1 MRKMLHIVRKMLHIV
16 RKMLHIVRKMLHIM
30 RKARFDSNMELL
42 NFEKTSLEN
51 IKVMLLTIG
60 FHRSGSSLL
69 GFLLTAHP
77 EMVVADEPT
86 INMEKV
92 SCMTLSYIDKV
103 KRPEAQILYEANVQE
118 MIDYIISVDYL
129 RRQYSMVAE
138 QQARRPSSFFSASR
152 SKIYI
157 SVPNQYQGRF
167 KQLKVVGVKGSAK
180 NVRNL
185 LKNELLENLKRKF
198 EKSKI
203 ALKFIFTVRNP
214 YDIVATIK
222 RINSHRDGC
231 SIVEN
236 LCEFN
241 MRILKQ
247 IDTGDVFI
255 SRHEDMVKDPG
266 LQLTKLS
273 AFLQVPIPTGYLE
286 DCASQVA
293 GEYYRSRFE
302 YDWSKDEK
310 QRVASLIKKYDFF
323 SGYDWDS

>member
-1 MRKMLHIVRKMLHIV
+1 
-16 RKMLHIVRKMLHIM
+16 
-30 RKARFDSNMELL
+30 MELPNL
-42 NFEKTSLEN
+42 EKTSLEN

-77 EMVVADEPT
+77 EMVVAHEPT
-86 INMEKV
+86 INIENSCV
-92 SCMTLSYIDKV
+92 SLSHIDKV
-103 KRPEAQILYEANVQE
+103 KRSKMQILYQANVQE
-118 MIDYIISVDYL
+118 IIDYTISVDYA
-129 RRQYSMVAE
+129 RWQYAMVAA
-138 QQARRPSSFFSASR
+138 QRASNPTGFFRPEK
-152 SKIYI
+152 SKKYVF
-157 SVPNQYQGRF
+157 VPDQYQGRF

-198 EKSKI
+198 EKSQI

-266 LQLTKLS
+266 LQLTKLG
-273 AFLQVPIPTGYLE
+273 AFLQVPISTGYLE

-310 QRVASLIKKYDFF
+310 QRVASLIKKYDFL